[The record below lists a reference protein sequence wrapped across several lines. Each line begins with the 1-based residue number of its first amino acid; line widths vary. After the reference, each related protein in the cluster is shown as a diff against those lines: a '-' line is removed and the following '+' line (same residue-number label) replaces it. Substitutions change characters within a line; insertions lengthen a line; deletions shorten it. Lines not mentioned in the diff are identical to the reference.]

1 MDENQYIQTGVLDK
15 ELKFAFSR
23 SSGPGGQHVNKV
35 NTKVELRFNIDLSQ
49 ILEDEQKE
57 ILRDKLSTQISQD
70 GDLIIISQA
79 TRSQLKNKDVAI
91 DKFYLLINQALK
103 PKKKRK
109 PTKVFKGAIEKRL
122 KEKKELAEKKS
133 RRKLNI

>member
-109 PTKVFKGAIEKRL
+109 PTKVSKGAIEKRL

>member
-1 MDENQYIQTGVLDK
+1 MNENQYILNGVLDK

-23 SSGPGGQHVNKV
+23 SGGPGGQHVNKV

-49 ILEDEQKE
+49 VLEEEQKE
-57 ILRDKLSTQISQD
+57 IIKDKLAIPISQS

-79 TRSQLKNKDVAI
+79 TRSQLKNKEEAI
-91 DKFYLLINQALK
+91 EKFYLLINQALK

-109 PTKVFKGAIEKRL
+109 PTKISKGAIEKRL

-133 RRKLNI
+133 RRKLDI

>member
-49 ILEDEQKE
+49 VLEDEQKE

-91 DKFYLLINQALK
+91 DKFYLLISQALK

-109 PTKVFKGAIEKRL
+109 ATKVSKSAIEKRL

>member
-49 ILEDEQKE
+49 VLDDEQKE

-109 PTKVFKGAIEKRL
+109 PTKVSKAAIEKRL